1 MRDKPIRMFDE
12 RDEELV
18 ELLTK
23 TGLNRNLAKVIVY
36 LSNVDEAVSRE
47 IEMAANLRQPEVSLA
62 MNELRQRNWIEE
74 REIKKKG
81 KGRPLKSYKLT
92 VNMSDIVSDLIKQK
106 REELEQMKKDL
117 DRLEEL
123 VS

>member
-1 MRDKPIRMFDE
+1 MRDRPIRMFDE

-36 LSNVDEAVSRE
+36 LSSVDEAVSRE

-62 MNELRQRNWIEE
+62 MNELRQKNWIEE
-74 REIKKKG
+74 KEIKKKG
-81 KGRPLKSYKLT
+81 KGRPLKSYRLL
-92 VNMSDIVSDLIKQK
+92 VDLRDIVEDLIKKK

-123 VS
+123 TS